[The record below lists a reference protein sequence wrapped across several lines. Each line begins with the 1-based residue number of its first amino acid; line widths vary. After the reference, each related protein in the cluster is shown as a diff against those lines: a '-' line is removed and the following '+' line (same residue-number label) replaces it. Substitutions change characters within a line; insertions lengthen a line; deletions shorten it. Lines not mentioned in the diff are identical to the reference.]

1 MSLTAIGTIH
11 EMSTIRLTEFAK
23 NGMVPFR
30 KRYHLG
36 LPMSVHDELVALCRD
51 MHAAGETLTYAALL
65 RRRGGGSRRD
75 IARALRSWRRENPEV
90 PRPVPGRP
98 SRAEVHLRSTV
109 QRQQAT
115 IRDQD
120 EQIRILQEEV
130 ASLERMVREYRPYQE
145 GELPLEEPG

>member
-1 MSLTAIGTIH
+1 
-11 EMSTIRLTEFAK
+11 
-23 NGMVPFR
+23 
-30 KRYHLG
+30 
-36 LPMSVHDELVALCRD
+36 MSVHDELVALCRD

-98 SRAEVHLRSTV
+98 SRSEVHLRSTV

-130 ASLERMVREYRPYQE
+130 ASLERMVRKYRAYPE
-145 GELPLEEPG
+145 DELPLEAPN